1 MIEMLLMLA
10 NPIAQTQDIVILG
23 PRSPKFELILRASCS
38 QNNYDI
44 SIENDGFVSKLL
56 YSRVNGKEVELTSR
70 QGNLKR
76 FLSTAHSVGLA
87 VSGCEE
93 RGEIIIAVSGVSDDP
108 SSEERGK
115 VVHRFFG
122 TGPL

>member
-1 MIEMLLMLA
+1 MIEMLLLLA
-10 NPIAQTQDIVILG
+10 NPIAQTQDIAIPG
-23 PRSPKFELILRASCS
+23 PRSPKFELILRARCS
-38 QNNYDI
+38 QNNNDI
-44 SIENDGFVSKLL
+44 SVENDGFVSKLL

-70 QGNLKR
+70 QGNLKH
-76 FLSTAHSVGLA
+76 FLSMAHGVGLA

-108 SSEERGK
+108 SSKERGK